1 MNIIQRSDVVAD
13 SIIAALNKVNYSYE
27 FNGNDR
33 FLIPVYSRKLNET
46 LEFEIILAENYYV
59 TKMNY
64 YIGDISDDAVPYLLD
79 ILNKINLS
87 SGLTRFVLDKNSK
100 YVLHKSVT
108 FCYAHKPSHWRTV
121 SSNILFVVLAA
132 EKCFQN
138 LVAVNVEYKGITCNG
153 FGTIV
158 NGGEGLLN

>member
-13 SIIAALNKVNYSYE
+13 SIIAALNKVNYTYE
-27 FNGNDR
+27 FNGTDR
-33 FLIPVYSRKLNET
+33 FVIPVYSRKLNET

-79 ILNKINLS
+79 ILNKINLA
-87 SGLTRFVLDKNSK
+87 SGLTRFALDRDSK
-100 YVLHKSVT
+100 SVLHKSVT
-108 FCYAHKPSHWRTV
+108 FCYDHKPSHWRTV

-138 LVAVNVEYKGITCNG
+138 LVAVNVEYKEITCNG
-153 FGTIV
+153 FGTVV